1 MKIIEAII
9 KPHKLGEV
17 EDALQEMG
25 IEDFMEST
33 IICHGHQ
40 KKLAMVYRGDEYVT
54 DTVAKLKLEIIAD
67 DDSVAKIVGVIG
79 TIAKTER
86 TEDCRIFV
94 LPFLEAC

>member
-1 MKIIEAII
+1 MKMIEAII
-9 KPHKLGEV
+9 KSGKLGEV

-25 IEDFMEST
+25 VEDFMEST
-33 IICHGHQ
+33 VICHGHQ
-40 KKLAMVYRGDEYVT
+40 EKPALIYRGDEYLMGA
-54 DTVAKLKLEIIAD
+54 VAKVKLEIIAD
-67 DDSVAKIVGVIG
+67 DDSAEKIIAIIG

>member
-1 MKIIEAII
+1 LKMIEAII
-9 KPHKLGEV
+9 NPGKLGEV

-40 KKLAMVYRGDEYVT
+40 KGL
-54 DTVAKLKLEIIAD
+54 
-67 DDSVAKIVGVIG
+67 VAKIVGIIG

>member
-1 MKIIEAII
+1 MKMIEAII
-9 KPHKLGEV
+9 KPCKLGEV
-17 EDALQEMG
+17 EDALLEMG

-40 KKLAMVYRGDEYVT
+40 EKQALIYRGDEYLT
-54 DTVAKLKLEIIAD
+54 DSVAKVKLEIIAD
-67 DDSVAKIVGVIG
+67 DDSAEKIIEVIG

-86 TEDCRIFV
+86 TGDCRIFV

>member
-1 MKIIEAII
+1 MKMVEAII
-9 KPHKLGEV
+9 KPGKLGEV

-33 IICHGHQ
+33 IIWHGHQ
-40 KKLAMVYRGDEYVT
+40 KGLAMVYRGDEYLV
-54 DTVAKLKLEIIAD
+54 DAVAKVKLEIIAD
-67 DDSVAKIVGVIG
+67 DDLVEKIIEVLG
-79 TIAKTER
+79 TVAKTER

>member
-9 KPHKLGEV
+9 KPGKLGDV

-25 IEDFMEST
+25 IDDFMESE
-33 IICHGHQ
+33 IICHDHQ
-40 KKLAMVYRGDEYVT
+40 NKLAMVYRGDEYVT
-54 DTVAKLKLEIIAD
+54 DTVSKVKLEIIAD

-94 LPFLEAC
+94 LPFLEAS